1 MGMRLRGG
9 WGQVASFCLG
19 WKEKWVRLVN
29 WFMGIPEWAPV
40 VMATL
45 LQGSRAGGGDYAA
58 GRAKWLCEKGMGDE
72 MLESTG
78 FGAGRRATCVRNYTG
93 RARGPYAFVSRAPR

>member
-1 MGMRLRGG
+1 MRLRGG

-29 WFMGIPEWAPV
+29 WFIWIPGWAPV
-40 VMATL
+40 GMATR
-45 LQGSRAGGGDYAA
+45 LQGSRAGAGDYAA
-58 GRAKWLCEKGMGDE
+58 GRAKWLCEKGIGDE

-78 FGAGRRATCVRNYTG
+78 FGAGRRATCVRNRLEERGGGEEG
-93 RARGPYAFVSRAPR
+93 R